1 VAGYVAPSSGL
12 ECSGEY
18 WELTDSIFYD
28 SDSGSWN
35 NPGSLE
41 AAAFGRGYV
50 PPTALISLH
59 LRDGVAHRAY
69 LTAEVTR
76 YDDEGELH
84 VKRYRAAYPTP
95 LLRDIHSRT
104 INRLSG
110 LGFEFTERIYAHRMM
125 RELADSTG
133 TRILRPDGKHVIL
146 FGGVAAPPAGEKAPV
161 CVVTGKTTTEVG
173 ALSDDTIFNPLTSA
187 PVLEAV
193 NKRIEDDFVP
203 ETDSYYLMSTGH
215 FFNRFPEIGSMLE
228 CPPIAARM
236 TDKAWLD
243 DVSGSKDYILG
254 WVEHMTPSE
263 FREELGEF
271 SLTLG
276 APTWRDTPRVTL
288 WSSGSAILS
297 DGQFKQPTTQAE
309 RTRQYEPA
317 NIGDVYNL
325 VANDKKFVEEYIA
338 PSGWVIKK
346 PLFPDFHYL
355 FWESSRNDCLIMPV
369 VLERVKS

>member
-1 VAGYVAPSSGL
+1 MAGCVAPSSGL
-12 ECSGEY
+12 ECSEEY

-84 VKRYRAAYPTP
+84 VKRYRTAYPVS
-95 LLRDIHSRT
+95 LLREIHSRT

-110 LGFEFTERIYAHRMM
+110 LDFEFTERIYAHRMM

-146 FGGVAAPPAGEKAPV
+146 FGGIAAPPAGEKTPV
-161 CVVTGKTTTEVG
+161 CVVTGKTKTEVG
-173 ALSDDTIFNPLTSA
+173 TLSDDTIFSPLTSV

-193 NKRIEDDFVP
+193 NKRIEDDFLP

-236 TDKAWLD
+236 ADKTWLD

-276 APTWRDTPRVTL
+276 TPTWRGTPRVTL
-288 WSSGSAILS
+288 WSSGPAILS
-297 DGQFKQPTTQAE
+297 DGQFKQPETKAE
-309 RTRQYEPA
+309 HSRQYEPA
-317 NIGDVYNL
+317 SIGDVYNT
-325 VANDKKFVEEYIA
+325 VANDKKFVDKHIA

-355 FWESSRNDCLIMPV
+355 FWEASRNDCLIMPV

>member
-1 VAGYVAPSSGL
+1 MAGCVAPSSGL
-12 ECSGEY
+12 ECSEEY

-59 LRDGVAHRAY
+59 LRGGVAHRAY

-84 VKRYRAAYPTP
+84 VKRYRTAYPVS
-95 LLRDIHSRT
+95 LLREIHSRT

-110 LGFEFTERIYAHRMM
+110 LDFEFTERIYAHRMM
-125 RELADSTG
+125 CELADSTG

-146 FGGVAAPPAGEKAPV
+146 FGGIAAPPAGEKTPV
-161 CVVTGKTTTEVG
+161 CVVTGKTKTEVG
-173 ALSDDTIFNPLTSA
+173 TLSDDTIFSPLTSV

-193 NKRIEDDFVP
+193 NKRIEDDFLP

-236 TDKAWLD
+236 ADKTWLD

-276 APTWRDTPRVTL
+276 TPTWRGTPRVTL
-288 WSSGSAILS
+288 WSSGPAILS
-297 DGQFKQPTTQAE
+297 DGQFKQPETKAE
-309 RTRQYEPA
+309 HSRQYEPA
-317 NIGDVYNL
+317 SIGDVYNA

-355 FWESSRNDCLIMPV
+355 FWEASRNDCLIMPV

>member
-1 VAGYVAPSSGL
+1 MAGYVAPSSGL
-12 ECSGEY
+12 EFSEEA

-84 VKRYRAAYPTP
+84 VKRYRTAYPTP

-104 INRLSG
+104 INRLAG
-110 LGFEFTERIYAHRMM
+110 LDFEFTERIYAHRMM

-133 TRILRPDGKHVIL
+133 TRILRSDGKHVIL
-146 FGGVAAPPAGEKAPV
+146 FGGIAAPPAGEKAPV
-161 CVVTGKTTTEVG
+161 CIVTGKAETETG
-173 ALSDDTIFNPLTSA
+173 ALPNDTIFNPLTSA

-203 ETDSYYLMSTGH
+203 EADSYYLMSTGH

-228 CPPIAARM
+228 CPPIAARL
-236 TDKAWLD
+236 TDKTWLD

-276 APTWRDTPRVTL
+276 APTWRGTPRVTL
-288 WSSGSAILS
+288 WSSGPAILS
-297 DGQFKQPTTQAE
+297 DGQLKQPETKAE
-309 RTRQYEPA
+309 LEVQYEPA

-338 PSGWVIKK
+338 PSGWIVKK

-355 FWESSRNDCLIMPV
+355 FWEASRNDCLIMPV
-369 VLERVKS
+369 VLERVKG

>member
-1 VAGYVAPSSGL
+1 M
-12 ECSGEY
+12 
-18 WELTDSIFYD
+18 
-28 SDSGSWN
+28 
-35 NPGSLE
+35 
-41 AAAFGRGYV
+41 

-84 VKRYRAAYPTP
+84 VKRYRTAYPTP

-104 INRLSG
+104 INRLAG
-110 LGFEFTERIYAHRMM
+110 LDFEFTERIYAHRMM

-133 TRILRPDGKHVIL
+133 TRILRSDGKHVIL
-146 FGGVAAPPAGEKAPV
+146 FGGIAAPPAGEKAPV
-161 CVVTGKTTTEVG
+161 CIVTGKTETETG
-173 ALSDDTIFNPLTSA
+173 ALPNDTIFNPLTSA

-193 NKRIEDDFVP
+193 NKRIEDDFAP

-236 TDKAWLD
+236 TDKTWLD
-243 DVSGSKDYILG
+243 DVSGSRDYILG

-288 WSSGSAILS
+288 WSSGPAILS

-309 RTRQYEPA
+309 RARQYEPA

-325 VANDKKFVEEYIA
+325 VANDKKFVEEHIA
-338 PSGWVIKK
+338 PSGWIVKK

-355 FWESSRNDCLIMPV
+355 FWEASRNDCLIMPV